1 MTLIHLYRTLTLVK
15 LGNGQN
21 TSFWLDSWLRNK
33 PLSIQYPELFSH
45 VQNPNIT
52 VADAYSELGWQ
63 LRFRHISSN
72 RAENELPTLL
82 NNLENVRPNE
92 GPDERSMRFGPT
104 KHFSVRGC
112 YHI

>member
-33 PLSIQYPELFSH
+33 PLSIQYPALFSH